1 MFHGLSIRILNQGGF
16 VMRSSFC
23 SMMLAMFLMVLASG
37 CGQSE
42 PAEGT
47 GTADSL
53 AAGDV
58 VADTAAVVEIEV
70 VLYPEGTLDPS
81 MITPDR
87 PVSAAALYNAYFA
100 WNGKPVTVVGY
111 PHIPYLRDTLSIE
124 SDLEMIIDPVADEI
138 LASVTFAA
146 PVNSIVNKGEL
157 LAVSGTVEMSWTG
170 DLEII
175 DAVMAPAP
183 EAFERLETSPYAYD
197 GVTPIPVDQIAE
209 MVYALL
215 GKEVTVEGTYHSTTT
230 STTDYGV
237 TVRVDLS
244 DPSDEWTKL
253 VGCEMAG
260 EIPAA
265 SDTAISSNREG
276 VQIRGTVTTDSFSMV
291 GLEGCVLI
299 NR

>member
-1 MFHGLSIRILNQGGF
+1 
-16 VMRSSFC
+16 MRSALFTAV
-23 SMMLAMFLMVLASG
+23 LAMFVMLLAAG

-47 GTADSL
+47 ETADSL

-58 VADTAAVVEIEV
+58 VVDTAAVVEVEV

-87 PVSAAALYNAYFA
+87 PVSAVALYNAYFA
-100 WNGKPVTVVGY
+100 WNGKPVTVVGFPY
-111 PHIPYLRDTLSIE
+111 IPYMRDTLSVE
-124 SDLEMIIDPVADEI
+124 TDLELIIDPASDER

-146 PVNSIVNKGEL
+146 PVNAIVNKGDL

-183 EAFERLETSPYAYD
+183 ASFERIVTSPYAYD
-197 GVTPIPVDQIAE
+197 GVTPIPVDQLAE
-209 MVYALL
+209 MVFALI
-215 GKEVTVEGTYHSTTT
+215 GKEVTVEGYYNSTTT

-237 TVRVDLS
+237 TVRVDLADIS
-244 DPSDEWTKL
+244 DDWTKL

-265 SDTAISSNREG
+265 SDTAMSMNREG
-276 VQIRGTVTTDSFSMV
+276 VQIRGTVTTESFDMV
-291 GLEGCVLI
+291 GLEGCVLV